1 MPKTKRE
8 RLTGREL
15 QAIEL
20 MISTNMTQLQ
30 IAEAV
35 GVCDETVYRWTKKPI
50 FQAKLEE
57 ENKKRFRSLAI
68 EAQKEM
74 ERLALK
80 GKQEYTRLQACK
92 DILDRAGYKPKEEID
107 LGGIDIKIDYG
118 D

>member
-1 MPKTKRE
+1 MAKTKRE

-20 MISTNMTQLQ
+20 MISTNMTQVE
-30 IAEAV
+30 IAKEI
-35 GVCDETVYRWTKKPI
+35 GVCDETVHRWTKKSL

-57 ENKKRFRSLAI
+57 ENKKRFHGLAV

-74 ERLALK
+74 ERLAFK
-80 GKQEYTRLQACK
+80 GKQEQIRLQACK
-92 DILDRAGYKPKEEID
+92 DILDRAGYKPKDEID

>member
-20 MISTNMTQLQ
+20 MVSTNMTQLQ
-30 IAEAV
+30 IAEEI
-35 GVCDETVYRWTKKPI
+35 GVCDETVYRWTKKPH

-57 ENKKRFRSLAI
+57 ENKKRFHNLAV

-80 GKQEYTRLQACK
+80 GKREHTRLQACK